1 MKTGDFMKNKF
12 KYAYVCLSV
21 FVLVYCSGCEI
32 ILFGAAAAG
41 TTYSATTGVVTDT
54 VKASSDELVEK
65 FVTIVEEEGG
75 DVLSASIS
83 DGKVRARV
91 NNKII
96 YLDVVSVNEGISKIT
111 IKSRKE
117 FELIPDSKE
126 AVRLYKKL
134 SEHL

>member
-1 MKTGDFMKNKF
+1 MKTGDFMKSKF
-12 KYAYVCLSV
+12 KYAYVCLFV
-21 FVLVYCSGCEI
+21 FVLVYCSGCAVA
-32 ILFGAAAAG
+32 LFGAATAG
-41 TTYSATTGVVTDT
+41 TTYSSIAGVITDT

-65 FVTIVEEEGG
+65 FVIIVEEEGG

-96 YLDVVSVNEGISKIT
+96 YFDVVSVDEGISKIT

-134 SEHL
+134 SERL